1 MKLILLTQ
9 GEFFFF
15 NFDTMCN
22 ENIYSDRPQL
32 QWIRTIFLL
41 MLRYIYFS

>member
-15 NFDTMCN
+15 LILTPCAMKTFILTGHNCN
-22 ENIYSDRPQL
+22 GSEQ
-32 QWIRTIFLL
+32 
-41 MLRYIYFS
+41 FSY